1 MANIRTD
8 QHRRVVGFHKSAVKT
23 ILPEF
28 FAQEYPKLIEF
39 LEAYYEYSD
48 ANDTDSFVSEI
59 HDLFKV
65 RNIQS
70 ASLDNLDKIINEIGN
85 GLQSASFFQ
94 NPRLMAR
101 LLADFYRSKGTQI
114 SVEQFFRAFFNE
126 SIDIQYPKNNIFIV
140 GESEI
145 GYESQKYIQDDKRY
159 QIFSILLK
167 TGLSKVDYDGLY
179 TRFAHPAGFY
189 ISADVV
195 TVGDATTGRRA
206 GLTTDPLEVVEFG
219 IQVEGLAAPMMTTVG
234 YNTLVMND
242 PNGIETGSTEILDR
256 YADVPLGV
264 LNDEFTTL
272 GDVTDQNSPTLDDD
286 TLVMSTEYETM
297 DAVRESENSST

>member
-1 MANIRTD
+1 MAELRTD
-8 QHRRVVGFHKSAVKT
+8 QHRRPVGFHKSAVKT

-28 FAQEYPKLIEF
+28 FVEEYPKLIEF

-48 ANDTDSFVSEI
+48 ANDTDSFVLEI
-59 HDLFKV
+59 HNLFKI
-65 RNIQS
+65 RNIES
-70 ASLDNLDKIINEIGN
+70 ASLDNLDKIIKEIGN

-126 SIDIQYPKNNIFIV
+126 SINIEYPKNNIFIV

-189 ISADVV
+189 LSADVV
-195 TVGDATTGRRA
+195 TEGNAITSRRA

-234 YNTLVMND
+234 FNTLVMND
-242 PNGIETGSTEILDR
+242 PDGIETGSTEILDR